1 MDTVHRFLLEDLD
14 IRGALVRLGPAWR
27 EMHGGRGYA
36 PAVRDLL
43 GELTAV
49 TTLIASNLKAP
60 GHLSFHVQGNGP
72 VRMLVVD
79 CDNRLRLRGMAKVD
93 AAVSPAPTF
102 GVKALLGDGQLVLTL
117 QVEASAQPYQ
127 SVVPLQGDGIA
138 AIFEHYL
145 TQSEQ
150 SPTRLWLHADAAHA
164 CGLFLQRLPGAPGTA
179 GRDADGWNRVQ
190 VLAGTVSAAEL
201 TLPPETL
208 LTRLFPEET
217 VRLFDAESASYHCP
231 RDEGKV
237 LDMLRT
243 LGRDEVAAALVD
255 TGFIEINDDICNQQY
270 RFGRE
275 VLDRLFPPDA
285 PKPAGTAAAPSI
297 LH

>member
-1 MDTVHRFLLEDLD
+1 MDTVHRFLFEDLD

-27 EMHGGRGYA
+27 EMHGGRGYT
-36 PAVRDLL
+36 PPVRDLL
-43 GELTAV
+43 GELSAV

-127 SVVPLQGDGIA
+127 SMVPLEGNSTA

-150 SPTRLWLHADAAHA
+150 SPTRLWLHADGAHA
-164 CGLFLQRLPGAPGTA
+164 CGLFLQKLPGSGA
-179 GRDADGWNRVQ
+179 RDADGWNRVQ
-190 VLAGTVSAAEL
+190 ILAGTVSAAEM
-201 TLPPETL
+201 TLPSEML

-243 LGRDEVAAALVD
+243 LGRDDVAATLAEQGAIV
-255 TGFIEINDDICNQQY
+255 IRDDICNQEY
-270 RFGRE
+270 RFGPE
-275 VLDRLFPPDA
+275 VLDRLFPPE
-285 PKPAGTAAAPSI
+285 APST